1 MGDEFIAKMRKLDEA
16 EQLLAACSIRGVIRD
31 HDTHMT
37 INRMIM
43 DEARDQLK
51 AKDRAA

>member
-1 MGDEFIAKMRKLDEA
+1 MGDEFIEKMRKLDEA

-31 HDTHMT
+31 HDTHMA

-43 DEARDQLK
+43 DEARGQLAPQRK
-51 AKDRAA
+51 AG